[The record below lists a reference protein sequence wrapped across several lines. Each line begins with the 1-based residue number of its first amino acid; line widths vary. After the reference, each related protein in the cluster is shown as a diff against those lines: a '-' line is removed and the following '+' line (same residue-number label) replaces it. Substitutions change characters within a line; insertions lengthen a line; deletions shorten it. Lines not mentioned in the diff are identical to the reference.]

1 MGILTFGDYD
11 GSYNLTDPQSFN
23 RYSYPQN
30 DPVNFVDPS
39 GLDDD
44 PPEGWPDDLVTTEWI
59 YTSAPYWPGSGFGGG
74 EMGLLE
80 RRPVGGNPLITVPS
94 STPTPTPQ
102 KPKSPVEQAFDKARA
117 ACLARKKAEADK
129 ARSEYRNK
137 YSSRLFWSM
146 GTGALVGAVRGGYV
160 GAIGGEFLEPL
171 GGGVPGAAVGVVVG
185 GIFGAAGG
193 VLTSVVKEP
202 IYRAAY
208 DHFTYNRAINY
219 SYIDCD
225 AEART
230 AVATAQVGGRR

>member
-1 MGILTFGDYD
+1 MGESVKESFFNCTTGMPRSLRCRTVRTLPTLTWGLNTMGRLEVGILTFGDYD

-44 PPEGWPDDLVTTEWI
+44 PPGGWPDDLVTTEWI

-129 ARSEYRNK
+129 ARSEYRN
-137 YSSRLFWSM
+137 
-146 GTGALVGAVRGGYV
+146 
-160 GAIGGEFLEPL
+160 
-171 GGGVPGAAVGVVVG
+171 
-185 GIFGAAGG
+185 
-193 VLTSVVKEP
+193 
-202 IYRAAY
+202 
-208 DHFTYNRAINY
+208 
-219 SYIDCD
+219 
-225 AEART
+225 
-230 AVATAQVGGRR
+230 